1 MTALSHFIANIVT
14 YIIQPI
20 IGLLFA
26 AALFMLGW
34 GIVVFFDLRGADPKE
49 RAKGRSVLLWGVI
62 GFFIMVSGISII
74 AAATKTFCGTTF
86 CK

>member
-1 MTALSHFIANIVT
+1 MNALSQFIANIVT
-14 YIIQPI
+14 YIIQPL

-34 GIVVFFDLRGADPKE
+34 GIVVFFDVRGAEPKE
-49 RAKGRSVLLWGVI
+49 RARGRTVLLWGII